1 MNIHMKIFRS
11 QHFDPLRVVMLDD
24 EPWYIVT
31 DVAAHSA
38 TATRPRLSVWYGRR
52 IRPSSM
58 SRTSLSAA
66 TRQTPSI

>member
-31 DVAAHSA
+31 DICRTLGYGNA
-38 TATRPRLSVWYGRR
+38 TKAVRLVRQE

>member
-31 DVAAHSA
+31 DICRTLGYGNA
-38 TATRPRLSVWYGRR
+38 TKAVRLVRQGGKSN
-52 IRPSSM
+52 IPSP
-58 SRTSLSAA
+58 TS
-66 TRQTPSI
+66 PSGG

>member
-24 EPWYIVT
+24 E
-31 DVAAHSA
+31 HSA